1 MAGSVIIIPMTEK
14 LKGIAGS
21 MAAGKTGKLIELAK
35 RAELAKKNVLAF
47 KPKIDTRWDM
57 PDFLVSRE
65 KNGEVN
71 KTYPA
76 HSVGSAQEIVGA
88 VLHEIEQR
96 GKLDYVIIDEVQ
108 LFDDS
113 IIEVVRYLIEAD
125 IKVVFAGLATDFR
138 GEPFGPM
145 PFLLAISDEIERL
158 TAICNYEDE
167 NGICCGLEATRTQ
180 REINGTPAN
189 YYDPI
194 IVIGDNEYKARCPSH
209 HIVPGK
215 PKPKTK

>member
-1 MAGSVIIIPMTEK
+1 
-14 LKGIAGS
+14 

-35 RAELAKKNVLAF
+35 RAEFAKKNVLAF
-47 KPKIDTRWDM
+47 KPSIDTRWNM

-65 KNGEVN
+65 KSGEIH
-71 KTYPA
+71 KTHPA
-76 HSVGSAQEIVGA
+76 HSVGSALEIVDA
-88 VLHEIEQR
+88 VLEKIEQE
-96 GKLDYVIIDEVQ
+96 GKLDYVLIDEIQ

-113 IIEVVRYLIEAD
+113 IIDVVRYLVEAD
-125 IKVVFAGLATDFR
+125 IKVIFAGLATDFR

-145 PFLLAISDEIERL
+145 PVLLAMSDEIERI

-167 NGICCGLEATRTQ
+167 NGICCGQEATRTQ
-180 REINGTPAN
+180 REINGIPAN
-189 YYDPI
+189 YHDPI

-215 PKPKTK
+215 PKPKIK

>member
-1 MAGSVIIIPMTEK
+1 MTEH

-35 RAELAKKNVLAF
+35 RAEFAKKNVLAF
-47 KPKIDTRWDM
+47 KPSIDTRWDM
-57 PDFLVSRE
+57 PGFLVSRE
-65 KNGEVN
+65 KNGEIH

-76 HSVGSAQEIVGA
+76 HSVGSALEIVDA
-88 VLHEIEQR
+88 ILEKIEQD
-96 GKLDYVIIDEVQ
+96 GKLDYVLIDEIQ

-113 IIEVVRYLIEAD
+113 IIEVVRYLVEAD
-125 IKVVFAGLATDFR
+125 IKVIFAGLATDFR

-145 PFLLAISDEIERL
+145 PVLLAISDEIERI
-158 TAICNYEDE
+158 TAICNYEDV

-180 REINGTPAN
+180 REINGIPAN

-215 PKPKTK
+215 PKPNIK